1 MNYAKH
7 LRKGLI
13 EILKNILKEGC
24 ETGFQDGLTITFST
38 ENQYVVVPE
47 RIKWPNEMKI
57 LLSEGTFEDL
67 RVYDTFFEIVLYFDD
82 VEELLKI
89 PYGFVKKIES
99 LESNFELNIMK
110 EEESDFFITDENV
123 INVDFEKKNNI

>member
-7 LRKGLI
+7 LRKGLV

-24 ETGFQDGLTITFST
+24 ESGFQDGFGLTVTFST
-38 ENQYVVVPE
+38 ENKYVVVPE

-57 LLSEGTFEDL
+57 FLSEGTFEDL

-89 PYGFVKKIES
+89 PYVFVKKIES
-99 LESNFELNIMK
+99 LESNFELNIMQD
-110 EEESDFFITDENV
+110 EDADFFITDDNV
-123 INVDFEKKNNI
+123 INIDFEKNK